1 VDSAGSVSQET
12 SFEKN
17 GKSDLPDQILEA
29 NSVNEGNASPVAITY
44 PTLLEHSNDGAKN
57 LDVLAD
63 ISNNFTNFGGDVSQ
77 RCSGLCRDP
86 RAYLNRIPSLW
97 PHN

>member
-1 VDSAGSVSQET
+1 VDSADIVSQET

-29 NSVNEGNASPVAITY
+29 NSVNERNASPVAITY
-44 PTLLEHSNDGAKN
+44 PTLLEHSNAKD

-63 ISNNFTNFGGDVSQ
+63 TFNNFTHFGGDVS
-77 RCSGLCRDP
+77 
-86 RAYLNRIPSLW
+86 PS
-97 PHN
+97 PDGQ

>member
-1 VDSAGSVSQET
+1 VDSAAIVSQGT

-63 ISNNFTNFGGDVSQ
+63 ISNNFTNFGGDVS
-77 RCSGLCRDP
+77 
-86 RAYLNRIPSLW
+86 PSPMVTKMFWVVSRHSSL
-97 PHN
+97 PQ